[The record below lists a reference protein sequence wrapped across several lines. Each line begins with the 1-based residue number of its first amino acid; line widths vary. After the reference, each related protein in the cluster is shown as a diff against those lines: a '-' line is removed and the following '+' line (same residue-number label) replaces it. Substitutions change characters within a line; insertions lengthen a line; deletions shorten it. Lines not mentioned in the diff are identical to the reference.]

1 MMTKREVVRA
11 VLEGQRPPYVPW
23 SFDFTQ
29 EAREALVSHLGTP
42 DIDSAVENH
51 ILKLGRDIGIFE
63 PAGNGLVRDNFGVVW
78 DRTIDKDI
86 GNVRGEALPEPRLGD
101 YSFPDPRDARFFD
114 DIPEK
119 LARFPD
125 RFSLYCVGFSLF
137 ERAWSLRG
145 MQNLFMD
152 FCDHPRF
159 VRELLRTIADYNIA
173 QIREALKHRIDAVY
187 FGDDWGH
194 QRGLLFGYKKWREFV
209 YPELRRMYETVTGAG
224 RYVFIHSCGDV
235 DELFDDLIAAGLA
248 CFNPFQPEVMD
259 VRALLGKY
267 RGRLA
272 FWGGLS
278 MQKTLPFGSVEDVVR
293 ESKRLI
299 EWGRAGGYIFSPSHA
314 VEGDIPLENML
325 AFIETAKSQTGY
337 AKGSPAP

>member
-1 MMTKREVVRA
+1 MMTKREVVRE
-11 VLEGQRPPYVPW
+11 VLRGQRAPYVPW
-23 SFDFTQ
+23 SFDFTK
-29 EAREALVSHLGTP
+29 EAKDALVVHLGTE
-42 DIDSAVENH
+42 DIDTAVGNH

-63 PAGNGLVRDNFGVVW
+63 PLGNDFFRDNFGVVW

-86 GNVRGEALPEPRLGD
+86 GNVRGEALPGPSLAG
-101 YSFPDPRDARFFD
+101 YSFPDPRDSQLFD

-125 RFSLYCVGFSLF
+125 RFRLFCVGFSLF

-145 MQNLFMD
+145 MENLFVD

-173 QIREALKHRIDAVY
+173 QVREAVKFDIDAVY

-194 QRGLLFGYKKWREFV
+194 QRGLLFGYKRWKEFI
-209 YPELRRMYETVTGAG
+209 YPELRRMYAAVNGAG
-224 RYVFIHSCGDV
+224 KFVFIHSCGDV

-259 VRALLGKY
+259 CRALLEKY

-278 MQKTLPFGSVEDVVR
+278 MQKTLPFGSVEEVVR
-293 ESKRLI
+293 VSKDLLR
-299 EWGRAGGYIFSPSHA
+299 WGSAGSYIFSPSHA
-314 VEGDIPLENML
+314 VEGDTPLANML
-325 AFIETAKSQTGY
+325 AFIETAQSQPGY
-337 AKGSPAP
+337 PG